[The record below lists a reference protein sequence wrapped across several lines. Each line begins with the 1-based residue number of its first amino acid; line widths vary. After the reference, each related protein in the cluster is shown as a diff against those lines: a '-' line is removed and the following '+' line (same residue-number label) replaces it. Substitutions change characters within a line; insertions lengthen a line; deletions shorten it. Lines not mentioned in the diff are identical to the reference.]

1 MKSGPA
7 QPANHNPVATPSVFL
22 RKFPPPGPVSAA
34 SSPLL
39 FVTPPTPARSPTRP
53 ARFVLTLMNIGSPAR
68 CYRFLGSLAFSM
80 PHFPF
85 SDSGPVPISTLHFEI
100 SNPPLP
106 FILQPLALPRG
117 KTYHSP
123 LATSPLSGLI
133 SNPSRPF
140 SLLPSS
146 FSLSKIPSPSRKDPS
161 RKPEYPPLS
170 RNIPPFPRISP
181 PPILVRNQ
189 FQHSHIHHD
198 ASNPLKTPS
207 LTINHLP
214 PATNTSA
221 QPFTAPMLQ
230 PVTQASRG

>member
-39 FVTPPTPARSPTRP
+39 FVTPQTPARSPTRP

-133 SNPSRPF
+133 SNLEYEIPNPPLPF
-140 SLLPSS
+140 SLQPLVSPREK
-146 FSLSKIPSPSRKDPS
+146 LAPRPPPPAPCLIPSP
-161 RKPEYPPLS
+161 
-170 RNIPPFPRISP
+170 ISNSK
-181 PPILVRNQ
+181 LG
-189 FQHSHIHHD
+189 
-198 ASNPLKTPS
+198 L
-207 LTINHLP
+207 LT
-214 PATNTSA
+214 
-221 QPFTAPMLQ
+221 
-230 PVTQASRG
+230 